1 MSDKLILPMLARDVD
16 ESKLKFPSHGLVV
29 MQKIDG
35 SYGFIQNST
44 LYARSLKKHE
54 NIFTTNLY
62 SNPDFEGLR
71 GELIAGDNPVA
82 PDLCR
87 NTSSALRTIQG
98 QPSTTLWCFDYVTH
112 DTKDLPYEKRYI
124 LLEAVVDTLSAKY
137 NYIKIIPAYRAFNLE
152 QYLELRNKF
161 LSEGYEGC
169 IVRDS
174 KAKHKEGR
182 SSAVK
187 PELWRWKPWS
197 SAEIKV
203 TNLVQEMQNM
213 NEAKKN
219 ELGKTERSSHK
230 DNKVPK
236 GTLGAIQGNLVT
248 PLRDYTGKVVADVGT
263 FITVSTGCLT
273 AKDCKYYWDNPSEML
288 DKIVEFDYMSFGL
301 KDNGRF
307 NQFKRIRS
315 SNDM

>member
-1 MSDKLILPMLARDVD
+1 MSNKLILPMLARDVD
-16 ESKLKFPSHGLVV
+16 ESKLKFPL
-29 MQKIDG
+29 MLLRKIDG
-35 SYGFIQNST
+35 SFAFVQNST
-44 LYARSLKKHE
+44 LYARSLKQHE

-124 LLEAVVDTLSAKY
+124 LLEAIVDTLSAKY

-152 QYLELRNKF
+152 QYHELRNKF
-161 LSEGYEGC
+161 LAEGYEGC
-169 IVRDS
+169 VVRCP

-187 PELWRWKPWS
+187 PELWRWKPYAT
-197 SAEIKV
+197 AEIVVTKIIEGS
-203 TNLVQEMQNM
+203 TNLNK
-213 NEAKKN
+213 ATTN
-219 ELGKTERSSHK
+219 ELGKTKRSSHK
-230 DNKVPK
+230 ENLVPNGQVGTIVGNLINDLTDCFGKVIAPK
-236 GTLGAIQGNLVT
+236 GTEINVSPGEM
-248 PLRDYTGKVVADVGT
+248 KV
-263 FITVSTGCLT
+263 
-273 AKDCKYYWDNPSEML
+273 KDRKYYFENQHEIL
-288 DKIVEFDYMSFGL
+288 EHIVEISYMNYGL
-301 KDNGRF
+301 KDKPRF
-307 NQFKRIRS
+307 SVFKRIRS
-315 SNDM
+315 LVDL

>member
-1 MSDKLILPMLARDVD
+1 MNNLIKPMLARDVD
-16 ESKLKFPSHGLVV
+16 ESKLMFPL
-29 MQKIDG
+29 MLLPKIDG
-35 SYGFIQNST
+35 SFAFIQNST
-44 LYARSLKKHE
+44 LYARSLKLHE

-71 GELIAGDNPVA
+71 GELIVGYNPVA

-112 DTKDLPYEKRYI
+112 DTKDLPYEKRYE
-124 LLEAVVDTLSAKY
+124 LLQGAVEKLQQKY
-137 NYIKIIPAYRAFNLE
+137 NYIKIIPAHYVNSLE
-152 QYLELRNKF
+152 QYHELRNKF
-161 LSEGYEGC
+161 LSEGYEG
-169 IVRDS
+169 VVLRDP

-187 PELWRWKPWS
+187 PELFRYKPWS

-203 TNLVQEMQNM
+203 TNLVEEMQNT

-219 ELGKTERSSHK
+219 ALGKTERSSHK

-236 GTLGAIQGNLVT
+236 GTLGAIQGTLVT

-288 DKIVEFDYMSFGL
+288 DKIVEFSYMSFGL

-315 SNDM
+315 PNDM